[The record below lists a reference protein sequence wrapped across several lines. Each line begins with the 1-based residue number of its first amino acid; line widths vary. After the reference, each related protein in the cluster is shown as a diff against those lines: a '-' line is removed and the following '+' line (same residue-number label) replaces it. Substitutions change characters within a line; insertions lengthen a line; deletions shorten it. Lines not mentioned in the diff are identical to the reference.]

1 MSPSE
6 RIDALVAGDPP
17 EADEQRLARVIYELQ
32 AARPAAPEAL
42 RGRIEALASN
52 ERARRPS
59 LLERLTLGR
68 ALLVLA
74 PAVVVVSVGA
84 AVVQGIVS
92 ASSPAEEPQPLTQPN
107 VSAQMREAPGAGAAD
122 ETDSNLR
129 ERTLAPVASLPTSAA
144 NRAFPP
150 TSPGRAQDYYAD
162 LRLRVD
168 DLDTLSDRMQEAL
181 RLTRR
186 YGGYVVS
193 TSYRNP
199 QAGEGDAT
207 LELRVPIGRVQETL
221 VAFSELGAILSQ
233 NVSIRDLQ
241 GQINRFTREATRAG
255 AKPACCAPAGA
266 PGAHATGAVRE
277 DLARADH
284 AEACRQRGISREDRA
299 RGRRRRLS
307 ARQGSGVRSLR
318 PDRRLAVPAADRAR
332 DRGRPRRAPEGR
344 PASARADLA
353 DDEVDELSRDDN
365 RLADLL
371 AVQVRLHAR
380 GGLGQLDQL
389 AFGRVDRDLHAVAYL
404 PVHLNHELERVALEQ
419 HRVGLRPRLFPQP
432 LVPETPP

>member
-42 RGRIEALASN
+42 RGRIEALASA
-52 ERARRPS
+52 ESARRPS
-59 LLERLTLGR
+59 VLERLTLRR

-92 ASSPAEEPQPLTQPN
+92 ASSPAEEPQPLMQPN
-107 VSAQMREAPGAGAAD
+107 VSAQMPESREAGAAD

-129 ERTLAPVASLPTSAA
+129 ERSLAPAARTATTQDSAA
-144 NRAFPP
+144 NRAFPS

-168 DLDTLSDRMQEAL
+168 DLATLSDRMQEAL

-207 LELRVPIGRVQETL
+207 LELRVPIGRVQQAL
-221 VAFSELGAILSQ
+221 VAFSDLGAILSQ
-233 NVSIRDLQ
+233 NVAIRDLQ
-241 GQINRFTREATRAG
+241 GEINRFTR
-255 AKPACCAPAGA
+255 
-266 PGAHATGAVRE
+266 
-277 DLARADH
+277 D
-284 AEACRQRGISREDRA
+284 I
-299 RGRRRRLS
+299 RRL
-307 ARQGSGVRSLR
+307 
-318 PDRRLAVPAADRAR
+318 R
-332 DRGRPRRAPEGR
+332 DRMAVLRA
-344 PASARADLA
+344 S
-353 DDEVDELSRDDN
+353 
-365 RLADLL
+365 LL
-371 AVQVRLHAR
+371 DPNLTAAERTR
-380 GGLGQLDQL
+380 IERQL
-389 AFGRVDRDLHAVAYL
+389 AQARSRV
-404 PVHLNHELERVALEQ
+404 VALEQ
-419 HRVGLRPRLFPQP
+419 ERRALARQGRFAKISLALTTQKPATKEEAPGRIERAVDDAGSVLAKEVAFGLYALIVAAPFLLLIALALVGARAGRRRADQRL
-432 LVPETPP
+432 LERA

>member
-6 RIDALVAGDPP
+6 RIDALMAGDPP

-42 RGRIEALASN
+42 RGRIEALISN

-59 LLERLTLGR
+59 LLERLTLRR

-92 ASSPAEEPQPLTQPN
+92 ASSPAEERQLLLNPN
-107 VSAQMREAPGAGAAD
+107 VSAETLRLKESRGAGAAD
-122 ETDSNLR
+122 ETDSNLP
-129 ERTLAPVASLPTSAA
+129 ERSLAPVTQTAGTPNSAA

-207 LELRVPIGRVQETL
+207 LELRVPIGRVQDAL

-241 GQINRFTREATRAG
+241 GQINRFTR
-255 AKPACCAPAGA
+255 
-266 PGAHATGAVRE
+266 
-277 DLARADH
+277 D
-284 AEACRQRGISREDRA
+284 I
-299 RGRRRRLS
+299 RRL
-307 ARQGSGVRSLR
+307 
-318 PDRRLAVPAADRAR
+318 R
-332 DRGRPRRAPEGR
+332 DRMAALRA
-344 PASARADLA
+344 S
-353 DDEVDELSRDDN
+353 
-365 RLADLL
+365 LL
-371 AVQVRLHAR
+371 DPNLTAAERTR
-380 GGLGQLDQL
+380 IERQL
-389 AFGRVDRDLHAVAYL
+389 AQARSRL
-404 PVHLNHELERVALEQ
+404 VALEQ
-419 HRVGLRPRLFPQP
+419 ERRALTRQGRFAKISLALTTRKPAAKE
-432 LVPETPP
+432 ETPGRIERALDDAGSVLAKEVAFGLYALIVASPFLLLVALAIAGARAGRRRADQRLLERA

>member
-42 RGRIEALASN
+42 RGRIEALASA
-52 ERARRPS
+52 ESARRPS
-59 LLERLTLGR
+59 LLERLTLRR

-92 ASSPAEEPQPLTQPN
+92 ASSPAEEPLTLTQPN
-107 VSAQMREAPGAGAAD
+107 VSAETLRRLEESRGAGAAD
-122 ETDSNLR
+122 ESDSNLR
-129 ERTLAPVASLPTSAA
+129 ERSLAPLTRTAGTPNSAA

-168 DLDTLSDRMQEAL
+168 DLDTLSDRMQESL

-186 YGGYVVS
+186 YGGYVLS
-193 TSYRNP
+193 TRYRNP

-207 LELRVPIGRVQETL
+207 LELRVPIGRVQEAL
-221 VAFSELGAILSQ
+221 VAFSELGAIVSQ

-241 GQINRFTREATRAG
+241 GQINRFTR
-255 AKPACCAPAGA
+255 
-266 PGAHATGAVRE
+266 
-277 DLARADH
+277 D
-284 AEACRQRGISREDRA
+284 I
-299 RGRRRRLS
+299 RRL
-307 ARQGSGVRSLR
+307 
-318 PDRRLAVPAADRAR
+318 R
-332 DRGRPRRAPEGR
+332 DRMAALRA
-344 PASARADLA
+344 S
-353 DDEVDELSRDDN
+353 
-365 RLADLL
+365 LL
-371 AVQVRLHAR
+371 DPNLTAAERTR
-380 GGLGQLDQL
+380 IERQL
-389 AFGRVDRDLHAVAYL
+389 AQARSRL
-404 PVHLNHELERVALEQ
+404 VALEQ
-419 HRVGLRPRLFPQP
+419 ERRALTRQGRFAKISLALTTQRPAAKE
-432 LVPETPP
+432 ETPGRIERALDDAGSVLAKEVAFGLYALIVASPFLLLIALAILGARAGRRRADQRLLERA